1 MKRKSREISIFS
13 MSALDLFAS
22 ALGAFILIAVVIFP
36 FFPNTGTAD
45 QLDLDEARRQA
56 ASLKQELSEAEE
68 ALADASARE
77 RGLEEA
83 LEQERKRKFLL
94 VTISWQGEHD
104 VDLHIVDPRG
114 NEYSYAARTHSGSVA
129 RFEEDTTRG
138 PGNEV
143 WLHPMVTPGEYRV
156 YYHLYAQRGS
166 TVTVRGSVVHS
177 VDRDEL
183 RPQTLRE
190 QGDKPLVATVV
201 VDADATV
208 EVRQ

>member
-13 MSALDLFAS
+13 MSALDLFSS
-22 ALGAFILIAVVIFP
+22 ALGAFILIAVVIFL
-36 FFPNTGTAD
+36 FFPNTGIAD
-45 QLDLDEARRQA
+45 QLDLEEARRQA
-56 ASLKQELSEAEE
+56 ASLQQELSEAEE

-114 NEYSYAARTHSGSVA
+114 NEYSYNARTHSGSVA

-156 YYHLYAQRGS
+156 YYHLFAQRGS
-166 TVTVRGSVVHS
+166 SVPVRGSVVHS
-177 VDRDEL
+177 LDRDEL
-183 RPQTLRE
+183 RLQTLRE

-201 VDADATV
+201 VDADANV